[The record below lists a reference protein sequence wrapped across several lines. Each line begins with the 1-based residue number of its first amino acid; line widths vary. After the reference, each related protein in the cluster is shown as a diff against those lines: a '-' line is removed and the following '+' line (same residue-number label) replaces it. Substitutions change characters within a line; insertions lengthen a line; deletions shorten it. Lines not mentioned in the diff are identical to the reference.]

1 MSRVLKAD
9 RVVGVKQEA
18 HARVAAELAE
28 EQERQAAIAAAY
40 SAGYDDGRAACA
52 REGLDAPP
60 RAAAALER
68 LVALAEVDQRETADT
83 TSRAVL
89 AAAIDIAE
97 WVLRH
102 ELPHSS
108 KSLLDRLQASA
119 LALLPSSSS
128 KVHVSPADELAVR
141 GWAVSHE
148 VEVVVDPDLN
158 PGDARYD
165 SGAGSVDVTVNA
177 ALRIAAE
184 ALGVDPSRGRI

>member
-1 MSRVLKAD
+1 VTRVLKAD
-9 RVVGVKQEA
+9 RVVGVKEEA

-40 SAGYDDGRAACA
+40 SAGYDDGRAAAA

-68 LVALAEVDQRETADT
+68 LVALAEVEQRETADT

-97 WVLRH
+97 WVLKH
-102 ELPHSS
+102 ELHHSS
-108 KSLLDRLQASA
+108 KSLVERLQASA
-119 LALLPSSSS
+119 LALLPSSTSR
-128 KVHVSPADELAVR
+128 VHISPHDELAVR
-141 GWAVSHE
+141 GWAVSHDIE
-148 VEVVVDPDLN
+148 LVVDPGLDA
-158 PGDARYD
+158 GDARYE
-165 SGAGSVDVTVNA
+165 SGAGRVDATVAA